1 MAESGKNIRYL
12 RYAVQAVFLL
22 LTLHIGYKF
31 YHFVLHFESPG
42 HPFIL
47 RPPSVDAF
55 LPIAGLMSFK
65 YFLST
70 GIIEP
75 VHPSAFIMF
84 SAILCISFLL
94 KKGFCGWV
102 CPVGSISQWSWMAGK
117 RLIGRNFRMWRHT
130 DLVLRSVKYALMAFF
145 IFVIWG
151 RMPQTALEEFFLSD
165 YYKIADIKTMKFF
178 TDMSTATVWSLVG
191 IGGLSLLYKNFWCR
205 YLCPYGALLGLISQ
219 LSPVKIN
226 RSEKNCSHCHSCT
239 RNCPALIDVEKQ
251 GAVKSA
257 ECFACMTCISVCP
270 SEGALAITFNTGRKR
285 DKFSPYIYPALLI
298 LLFSLIIGGGVT
310 TGKWNSQLTYEEYRR
325 LIPETS
331 NLAHP

>member
-1 MAESGKNIRYL
+1 M
-12 RYAVQAVFLL
+12 
-22 LTLHIGYKF
+22 
-31 YHFVLHFESPG
+31 
-42 HPFIL
+42 
-47 RPPSVDAF
+47 
-55 LPIAGLMSFK
+55 
-65 YFLST
+65 
-70 GIIEP
+70 
-75 VHPSAFIMF
+75 
-84 SAILCISFLL
+84 
-94 KKGFCGWV
+94 
-102 CPVGSISQWSWMAGK
+102 GSISQWSWMAGK
-117 RLIGRNFRMWRHT
+117 RLIGRNFMMWRHT